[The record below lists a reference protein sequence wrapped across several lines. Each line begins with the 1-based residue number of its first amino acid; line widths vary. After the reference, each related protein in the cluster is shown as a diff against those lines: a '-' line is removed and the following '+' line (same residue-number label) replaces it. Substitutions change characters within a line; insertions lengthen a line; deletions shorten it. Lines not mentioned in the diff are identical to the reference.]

1 MVVYTGHI
9 ETRGATPLRQT
20 RTGGTGAL
28 PTERSIIPGQSVDVR
43 TTVGTRHI
51 IHASM
56 TVDAR
61 HIIHAPMTVSRAT
74 VDARMAGI
82 PVRVSSG
89 GIRATVISNTR
100 STVVIRISRAVPRVE
115 LVSGLL
121 HPAHVAPLVV
131 HRGAMLVGLHAET
144 LCFSSLGSRLL
155 LGGTRPVLVLTGD
168 RVLAIHRHL
177 ALTGVLS
184 EFRCLVELPAVRG
197 PHCHGDESDHDDQRD
212 DADDDH
218 YDGIHNCLPFRGRI
232 VPAT

>member
-9 ETRGATPLRQT
+9 ATRGATPLSQT

-43 TTVGTRHI
+43 TTVGARQI
-51 IHASM
+51 IRASV
-56 TVDAR
+56 TVDA
-61 HIIHAPMTVSRAT
+61 RAT